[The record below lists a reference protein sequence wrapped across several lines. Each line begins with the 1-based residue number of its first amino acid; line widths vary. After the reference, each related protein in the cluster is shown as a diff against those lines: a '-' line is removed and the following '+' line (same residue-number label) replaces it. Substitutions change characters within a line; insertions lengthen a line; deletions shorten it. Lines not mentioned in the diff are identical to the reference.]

1 MIGRGASDVGD
12 DEADAPGDDID
23 DESEI
28 GIVIGIVVD
37 DNDDDDIW
45 DRIKCIGV
53 DDNDNDD
60 IDNKLWKTGIEPVS
74 MPPGIHTNTIT
85 KWTIIYINIQKLM

>member
-37 DNDDDDIW
+37 DNDDDDI
-45 DRIKCIGV
+45 
-53 DDNDNDD
+53 
-60 IDNKLWKTGIEPVS
+60 
-74 MPPGIHTNTIT
+74 
-85 KWTIIYINIQKLM
+85 